1 MLIKALLFDVDG
13 TIYRQAPVRL
23 SMAFELLSLALRNPK
38 KGMEITWLLHIFRRE
53 RERLRQ
59 VEAMPSLETF
69 QFERVGEITGA
80 SEEKVQAIVE
90 EWICRRPLDYLP
102 RFVRPGLE
110 DLLEW
115 CSDNDVLVGALSD
128 YPPQPKLK
136 TMALEN
142 RFSLQLC
149 STDPGIGALKPSP
162 LGIISACRVWGL
174 EPEKVL
180 YLGDRPGVD
189 GKAAAA
195 ARCPF
200 VLVGRRSRNQSI
212 LAVMD
217 FYELRDYLQRLK

>member
-1 MLIKALLFDVDG
+1 MSIRALLFDVDG
-13 TIYRQAPVRL
+13 TVYRQAPVRL
-23 SMAFELLSLALRNPK
+23 SMAFELFSLALRSPK
-38 KGMEITWLLHIFRRE
+38 KGIEITWLLHIFRKE

-59 VEAMPSLETF
+59 VQARQSLETC
-69 QFERVGEITGA
+69 QFERVAEISGA
-80 SEEKVQAIVE
+80 PVEKVQAIVE
-90 EWICRRPLDYLP
+90 EWIYQRPLGYLT

-110 DLLEW
+110 NLLEW
-115 CSDNDVLVGALSD
+115 CLANDVLVGALSD

-136 TMALEN
+136 AMALEH
-142 RFSLQLC
+142 RFSVQLC
-149 STDPGIGALKPSP
+149 STDPGIGAFKPSP
-162 LGIISACRVWGL
+162 LGILAACRVWGL